1 MAFGNFSSAVV
12 AKTRR
17 LVDQMKTAQK
27 EREDGVKTVMM
38 TAETAVTALGL
49 GFGNARAP
57 SGVANFKGI
66 PLDLTMS
73 AVAEV
78 VAYSGILRFSR
89 EKDHSYHALAVG
101 NAALAVFMQWLGGN
115 LAQKLKQQQQQQQ
128 GPQQQT
134 TRGELV
140 GEETAG
146 ALPPP
151 RYVHGYPAER
161 WTVRRA
167 A

>member
-1 MAFGNFSSAVV
+1 MAFGNFSSGLV

-27 EREDGVKTVMM
+27 EREDGVKTVLM
-38 TAETAVTALGL
+38 TAETAATALGL
-49 GFGNARAP
+49 GFGNARAQ
-57 SGVANFKGI
+57 SGVVNFKGI
-66 PLDLTMS
+66 PLDLTVS
-73 AVAEV
+73 VLAQG
-78 VAYSGILRFSR
+78 VAYSGVLRFSR
-89 EKDHSYHALAVG
+89 EKDHSYHAHAVG
-101 NAALAVFMQWLGGN
+101 NAALAVFMQRLGGN
-115 LAQKLKQQQQQQQ
+115 LAQKLKQQQQ
-128 GPQQQT
+128 GPPQQQT

-140 GEETAG
+140 GEETVG
-146 ALPPP
+146 VLPPP